1 MKNIIVP
8 TDFSDGAFNALIHAV
23 EMAKI
28 TGASI
33 RVIHAYSMP
42 STGSA
47 VMVDIVDIL
56 KKNADEELGNLA
68 VRTKQ
73 LKSAEGVTITY
84 HSLHGA
90 VVDVINRECED
101 ENIDLV
107 VMGTQGASGITEKWL
122 GSNTAAAARNVN
134 VPLIAIPAELPFKK
148 YDKMLFATDMK
159 VLENMHPLKFVAELA
174 DHCNSKV
181 KFMHIRKHGE
191 ESDDK
196 KVEEFQK
203 QVGSVFGERNPSFA
217 FLFDDEIEDGLADA
231 IESERPD
238 LVVVIRHE
246 YGFFKGLFHSSTS
259 QRLVNNA
266 SLPIL
271 VMKG

>member
-1 MKNIIVP
+1 MKKIIVP

-28 TGASI
+28 TDASI

-56 KKNADEELGNLA
+56 KKNAEEELDNLA
-68 VRTKQ
+68 VRVKQ
-73 LKSAEGVTITY
+73 LESAKEIAITY
-84 HSLHGA
+84 HARHGA

-101 ENIDLV
+101 ENIDFV

-122 GSNTAAAARNVN
+122 GSNTAAAARNID

-148 YDKMLFATDMK
+148 YEKMLFATDMK
-159 VLENMHPLKFVAELA
+159 VLENMKPLKFVAGLA
-174 DHCNSKV
+174 EDCNAKV

-191 ESDDK
+191 ESDDA

-203 QVGSVFGERNPSFA
+203 QVGLVLGEQNPSFA

-238 LVVVIRHE
+238 LVISIRHE